1 MNSASTDQVLLQRIQ
16 AFALTQAAEA
26 DPAHDE
32 LHLRRVVANA
42 RGIMGNL
49 PASAS
54 VDRFVVEAACW
65 LHDCVHLPKGQ
76 TVAGEA
82 ARRSADRAS
91 AFMESLG
98 LNAQRI
104 RAVHDAVLTHS
115 FSGGLNPATIEAA
128 IVQDADRLDALGAI
142 GIARLWATMVSMGGA
157 MYHRDDPAGSSRD
170 LDDRS
175 WALDHVE
182 RKLFRLP
189 ALMNT
194 EAGRA
199 EAERRAAFLRTYLDE
214 FLREIGALRED

>member
-1 MNSASTDQVLLQRIQ
+1 MLERIQ
-16 AFALTQAAEA
+16 AFALARAAEA

-65 LHDCVHLPKGQ
+65 LHDCVYLPKGQ
-76 TVAGEA
+76 GVAGEA
-82 ARRSADRAS
+82 AQRSAGHA
-91 AFMESLG
+91 AAYLEELG
-98 LNAQRI
+98 VDTHLV

-115 FSGGLNPATIEAA
+115 FSGGLKPATIEAA

-142 GIARLWATMVSMGGA
+142 GIARLWVTMVSMGGA

-175 WALDHVE
+175 WALDHIE

-189 ALMNT
+189 TLMNT

-199 EAERRAAFLRTYLDE
+199 EAERRAAFLRAYLDE
-214 FLREIGALRED
+214 FLREIGARQED